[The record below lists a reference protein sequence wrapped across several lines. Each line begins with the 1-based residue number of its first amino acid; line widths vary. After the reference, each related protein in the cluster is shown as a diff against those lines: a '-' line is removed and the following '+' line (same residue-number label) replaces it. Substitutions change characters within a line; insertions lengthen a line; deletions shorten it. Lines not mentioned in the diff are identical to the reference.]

1 MEAKEYEYHGL
12 VASSWDFLR
21 GDVSK
26 FPDRLFYR
34 GLLENGGEPALIVG
48 CGTGRLLLE
57 YLKDGFYVE
66 GTDVSP
72 EMLEICRQKAKK
84 NSLQANVYLQAMENM
99 SLPRKY
105 QTLIV
110 PSSNFQLVPDP
121 EDARQSLR
129 RFFDHLLPGG
139 KLVMSIWQI
148 KGKHRGGWGEWWQ
161 VVEKEG
167 FEGGKTIRRWERSR
181 YDPSTRL
188 RHTENRYE
196 LLENGQVIAE
206 EFHRRSP
213 EMRNYS
219 PSQLT
224 ELLEKSGFEHVRCVS
239 GFTDQPASEEDEV
252 FCIFGGENKIT
263 RD

>member
-1 MEAKEYEYHGL
+1 
-12 VASSWDFLR
+12 
-21 GDVSK
+21 
-26 FPDRLFYR
+26 
-34 GLLENGGEPALIVG
+34 
-48 CGTGRLLLE
+48 
-57 YLKDGFYVE
+57 
-66 GTDVSP
+66 
-72 EMLEICRQKAKK
+72 
-84 NSLQANVYLQAMENM
+84 
-99 SLPRKY
+99 
-105 QTLIV
+105 
-110 PSSNFQLVPDP
+110 
-121 EDARQSLR
+121 
-129 RFFDHLLPGG
+129 
-139 KLVMSIWQI
+139 MSIWQI